1 MRIQLSDHF
10 SYGKL
15 LRFTLSTILMLIC
28 TSMYSIVD
36 GFFVSNYVGKTAFA
50 AVNLIYPVSMGVTA
64 IGFMLGTGGSAIVSK
79 TLGQG
84 DRQLANRYFSLIIYV
99 AIGAGA
105 VLSGLCFAFTPQIA
119 ALLGVQGALMQQCVV
134 YGRILFLAQGAF
146 MLQTMF
152 QTFFVAAEKPGLSLK
167 INLLAGATN
176 MVFDYLFVTRAALGA
191 CGRGR
196 RHRHEPGGGRRGAAY
211 LLCAQKRQPAAPYPA
226 HKILWPRAFENVHQ
240 RLV

>member
-1 MRIQLSDHF
+1 MRIQLSAHF

-84 DRQLANRYFSLIIYV
+84 TGSLPT
-99 AIGAGA
+99 ATFPSSSMSPSARARCSAG
-105 VLSGLCFAFTPQIA
+105 C
-119 ALLGVQGALMQQCVV
+119 AL
-134 YGRILFLAQGAF
+134 
-146 MLQTMF
+146 
-152 QTFFVAAEKPGLSLK
+152 PS
-167 INLLAGATN
+167 
-176 MVFDYLFVTRAALGA
+176 
-191 CGRGR
+191 R
-196 RHRHEPGGGRRGAAY
+196 RR
-211 LLCAQKRQPAAPYPA
+211 
-226 HKILWPRAFENVHQ
+226 
-240 RLV
+240 

>member
-134 YGRILFLAQGAF
+134 YGRSLFLAQCAF

-176 MVFDYLFVTRAALGA
+176 MVFDYLFVAVLPWGLA
-191 CGRGR
+191 
-196 RHRHEPGGGRRGAAY
+196 GAAAATAMSQVVGGVVPLIY
-211 LLCAQKRQPAAPYPA
+211 FARKNDSLLPVSYTHLTLPTTSR
-226 HKILWPRAFENVHQ
+226 V
-240 RLV
+240 

>member
-84 DRQLANRYFSLIIYV
+84 DRQLANRYFSLIIYI

-105 VLSGLCFAFTPQIA
+105 VLLPGVHIGDNSVIGAGSIVTKDVPA
-119 ALLGVQGALMQQCVV
+119 NVVALGNPCRVLREISDRDRE
-134 YGRILFLAQGAF
+134 YYYK
-146 MLQTMF
+146 
-152 QTFFVAAEKPGLSLK
+152 ELK
-167 INLLAGATN
+167 I
-176 MVFDYLFVTRAALGA
+176 DIR
-191 CGRGR
+191 
-196 RHRHEPGGGRRGAAY
+196 
-211 LLCAQKRQPAAPYPA
+211 
-226 HKILWPRAFENVHQ
+226 
-240 RLV
+240 

>member
-99 AIGAGA
+99 AIGVGA

-152 QTFFVAAEKPGLSLK
+152 QTFFVAA
-167 INLLAGATN
+167 
-176 MVFDYLFVTRAALGA
+176 
-191 CGRGR
+191 
-196 RHRHEPGGGRRGAAY
+196 
-211 LLCAQKRQPAAPYPA
+211 
-226 HKILWPRAFENVHQ
+226 
-240 RLV
+240 